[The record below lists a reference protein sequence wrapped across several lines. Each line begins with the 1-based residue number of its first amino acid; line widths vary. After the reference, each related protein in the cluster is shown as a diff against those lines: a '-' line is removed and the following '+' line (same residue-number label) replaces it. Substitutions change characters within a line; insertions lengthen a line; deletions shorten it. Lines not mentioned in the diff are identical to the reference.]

1 MFRDAAGSILTTKG
15 EELVDRG
22 GDLKPGRDFIIA
34 LGFSLAAG
42 VAIFTAPGPAFPVLH
57 TILNTGIALCTVAV
71 SLLFWDLGWRTPA
84 ILVRYMAIVYAV
96 VAFLEILHVLAALE
110 PSTASEALN
119 GAMRDVRS
127 GTWAPPAYLL
137 PLGIAFI
144 LFTAPARHMS
154 KALFA
159 VGIVALAGGLFALF
173 QWLPRYTPLGF
184 LGIVRPT
191 LLFVPLLWVPLGLF
205 FWRRRRGHRISH
217 ALAYYALGNV
227 LSHLLMLWSDEA
239 TSSFAM
245 AAHFGVL
252 ASGLYLLLSL
262 LQMGTMDM
270 ARRKRVE
277 RELMSSNVALETRV
291 AARTE
296 ELQTLNADLR
306 REIGVR
312 HDAEVRTLLQ
322 LERLDFLRRITRA
335 IAERHDLASIFQVVV
350 GSLEEHLPA
359 DFAALCS
366 HEREAAALTVSHV
379 GARSEP
385 LAIELAMTP
394 RTLIPV
400 DQNGLSRCVAGEQVY
415 EPDVQEVNY
424 PFPQRLARG
433 GLRSLV
439 MVPLRDE
446 QDAVFAVLVV
456 ARRDPQAF
464 SSGECEF
471 LRQLCD
477 HVSLAANQAQLHSSL
492 QQAYEELRRTQNAV
506 LEQERLRALGQMAS
520 GIAHDI
526 NNAISP
532 VAVYV
537 DAILEHET
545 GFSPRTR
552 SQLEIVRRAVD
563 DVAHTV
569 ARMGEF
575 YRRRPAQSE
584 LVPVKVDRI
593 LREVLDLTR
602 ARWSDMPQHRGVYIE
617 TRVESSADL
626 PVVMGIESELREAL
640 INLVLNAVDSM
651 PEGGK
656 LTLRAG
662 HTQEPAGAANRVYVE
677 VADTGAG
684 MDEETRRR
692 CLEPFFTTKGERGSG
707 LGLAMVYGIAQRHD
721 MTIDIASAP
730 GAGTTFR
737 MTFPP
742 AVPNAKSP
750 AVAPVQ
756 KIPKQTRI
764 LLIDDDPLLLASLR
778 DVLVDEG
785 HQVETADG
793 GRAGVD
799 AFLESQRE
807 GNPFPVV
814 LTDLGMPHVDGRAVA
829 ASIAAAS
836 PSTSIIMLTGW
847 GQRLVATGEIP
858 PHVVAVLSKPPNLS
872 ELRHRLAECI
882 GERSERGKG

>member
-1 MFRDAAGSILTTKG
+1 MRNVSERRREYPHHKKG
-15 EELVDRG
+15 EEWVDRG
-22 GDLKPGRDFIIA
+22 GDPRPGRDFIIA

-42 VAIFTAPGPAFPVLH
+42 VAIFTAPGPSFPVLH

-84 ILVRYMAIVYAV
+84 HLVRYMAIVYAV
-96 VAFLEILHVLAALE
+96 VGLLQILHVLAALE
-110 PSTASEALN
+110 PASASEALN
-119 GAMRDVRS
+119 SVVRRLRS

-137 PLGIAFI
+137 PVGIAII
-144 LFTAPARHMS
+144 LLAAPARHMS
-154 KALFA
+154 KTLFGLGFIGLAVAMFA
-159 VGIVALAGGLFALF
+159 VF

-191 LLFVPLLWVPLGLF
+191 LLFVPLLWIPLGLF

-217 ALAYYALGNV
+217 ALAYYALGNLFAHV
-227 LSHLLMLWSDEA
+227 FMWWSDEP
-239 TSSFAM
+239 TSKFAM
-245 AAHFGVL
+245 MAHFGVL

-277 RELMSSNVALETRV
+277 RELMSANVELEMRV
-291 AARTE
+291 AARTA
-296 ELQTLNADLR
+296 ELETLNADLR

-312 HDAEVRTLLQ
+312 HDAEVRTLQQ

-350 GSLEEHLPA
+350 GSLEEQMPA

-366 HEREAAALTVSHV
+366 HERGASALVVSHV
-379 GARSEP
+379 GARSET
-385 LAIELAMTP
+385 LAIELAMSP
-394 RTLIPV
+394 RAQIPI

-415 EPDVQEVNY
+415 EPDVQDVKY
-424 PFPQRLARG
+424 PFPQRLASG

-439 MVPLRDE
+439 MVPMRE
-446 QDAVFAVLVV
+446 QGEVFAVLVV
-456 ARRDPQAF
+456 ARREPRAF

-477 HVSLAANQAQLHSSL
+477 HVALAANQAKLHSSL
-492 QQAYEELRRTQNAV
+492 QQTYEDLRRTQAAV

-545 GFSPRTR
+545 GFSARTR
-552 SQLEIVRRAVD
+552 NQLEIVRRAVD
-563 DVAHTV
+563 DVAQTV

-575 YRRRPAQSE
+575 SRRRPAQSE
-584 LVPVKVDRI
+584 LQPVRLDRI

-602 ARWSDMPQHRGVYIE
+602 ARWSDMAQHRGIYIE

-626 PVVMGIESELREAL
+626 PVVRGIESELREAL
-640 INLVLNAVDSM
+640 VNLVLNAVDSM
-651 PEGGK
+651 PDGGK

-662 HTQEPAGAANRVYVE
+662 QSPATGSGPGRVYVE

-692 CLEPFFTTKGERGSG
+692 CLEPFFTTKGDRGSG

-721 MTIDIASAP
+721 MQIDIVSAP

-742 AVPNAKSP
+742 AVPDTKSP
-750 AVAPVQ
+750 GAAPTP
-756 KIPKQTRI
+756 KIPKRTRI
-764 LLIDDDPLLLASLR
+764 LLIDDDPLLLDSLR
-778 DVLVDEG
+778 DVLMDEG
-785 HQVETADG
+785 HEVETAGG
-793 GRAGVD
+793 GRAGID
-799 AFLESQRE
+799 AFLASQRA
-807 GNPFPVV
+807 GSPFPVV

-829 ASIAAAS
+829 ASIAAAV
-836 PSTSIIMLTGW
+836 PATSIIMLTGW
-847 GQRLVATGEIP
+847 GQRLVATGEVP

-872 ELRHRLAECI
+872 ELRHTLAECI
-882 GERSERGKG
+882 GERDGG